1 MQEDGLYDSFEMMV
15 MASVRRR
22 LLSDG
27 RIPKMVPAKTLL
39 PVAARVIATVASFG
53 GDPEGGYVAA
63 GRKLSL
69 FGPAL
74 PPMPE
79 PYDDATEILAALDS
93 LMHLPPLAK
102 RELLTG
108 LKETI
113 AQDGKVTDEEA
124 DYVAAVADA
133 IGAYGWSI
141 RA

>member
-1 MQEDGLYDSFEMMV
+1 
-15 MASVRRR
+15 
-22 LLSDG
+22 
-27 RIPKMVPAKTLL
+27 
-39 PVAARVIATVASFG
+39 
-53 GDPEGGYVAA
+53 
-63 GRKLSL
+63 
-69 FGPAL
+69 
-74 PPMPE
+74 
-79 PYDDATEILAALDS
+79 
-93 LMHLPPLAK
+93 MHLPPLAK